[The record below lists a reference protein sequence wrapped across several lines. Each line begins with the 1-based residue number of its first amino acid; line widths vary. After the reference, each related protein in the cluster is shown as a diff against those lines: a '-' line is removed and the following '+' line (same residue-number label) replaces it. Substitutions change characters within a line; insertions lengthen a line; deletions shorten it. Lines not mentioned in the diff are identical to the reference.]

1 MSQNAEV
8 IENTPTQGLTLDQ
21 AFAQLKASR
30 GQTDD
35 TSQHLEDEDGVDV
48 DEEGLDD
55 EDFET
60 DDSAELDDEDSD
72 DDGQDDDS
80 EEGDESEESEEEPD
94 VWEIEIDGEQ
104 VEVSTEELHKGYL
117 RQQDYTRKRQA
128 DATQAK
134 ALEKEYN
141 DKLAQLNT
149 ALEQNVSSEQRQLA
163 ALNQQ
168 MAQAPDDATKRG
180 IHYKMLQLQQT
191 ISTRQ
196 QALGQA
202 EALRTQGSAA
212 KQEAYWNEQEAALR
226 VTYEDWDTKKAEL
239 TDYLQAEGFTDLSMF
254 AHATMAKLVDKAKQF
269 DELQQKRK
277 TVASKKIRRKVP
289 TVLKPGQGEKKFSA
303 DRNLVKKA
311 ESRFAKTGS
320 IKDAQALLKLKRGK

>member
-1 MSQNAEV
+1 MSIENAEV
-8 IENTPTQGLTLDQ
+8 IENTPAKALTLDQ

-35 TSQHLEDEDGVDV
+35 TDQHLEDEDGVDV
-48 DEEGLDD
+48 DEEVDD
-55 EDFET
+55 DFET
-60 DDSAELDDEDSD
+60 EDTDLDDEDSEDDGSED
-72 DDGQDDDS
+72 DD
-80 EEGDESEESEEEPD
+80 EEGDESEESEEDPD
-94 VWEIEIDGEQ
+94 VWEIDIDGEQ
-104 VEVSTEELHKGYL
+104 VEVSTDELHKGYL

-128 DATQAK
+128 DATKAK
-134 ALEKEYN
+134 ALEKEYET
-141 DKLAQLNT
+141 KLSQLNT

-168 MAQAPDDATKRG
+168 MSAAPDDNTKRG

-191 ISTRQ
+191 IATRT

-212 KQEAYWNEQEAALR
+212 KQEAYWNEQEAMLR
-226 VTYEDWDTKKAEL
+226 VTYEDWDTKKVEL
-239 TDYLQAEGFTDLSMF
+239 KDYLQAEGFTDLTMF

-269 DELQQKRK
+269 DELQLKRK

-289 TVLKPGQGEKKFSA
+289 TVLKAGQGEKKFSV

-320 IKDAQALLKLKRGK
+320 IKDAMALQKLKRGK